1 MRQQCVIQ
9 RLKQI
14 AVPSIAATLLLLPQ
28 SRTAVQ
34 TGQPLGPLP
43 ALGQP
48 DSAQVELGKQLFF
61 ETKLSGDGSMSC
73 ATCHVPTKGWTDG
86 LPLSDAYPGSKYFR
100 NTKTILN
107 AVYAP
112 SFYWDGRM
120 GGSDKASQVRDVIT
134 ETHFLNMDG
143 RLMLERLKQ
152 IPEYVSMFKAAF
164 GEQAE
169 PSFGLTLSAI
179 VAFQQ
184 TLVSRNAPFDTDRL
198 SRRARSGR
206 ALFEGKAGCIRCH
219 NGSYFSDGR
228 AHNLGI
234 PENPSVFNE
243 PMRHMTYRSFIKFLG
258 VPNYMN
264 LRRDV
269 GFFAVSKDNDDI
281 GKFVTPTLREVS
293 RTGPYMHN
301 GIFATLEDVVEFY
314 DQGGGDDPQ
323 KSSLLTSLNLSGG
336 EKRALIAFLESLS
349 GDDVVVA
356 APEPLEYQLIENW
369 RQVRN

>member
-1 MRQQCVIQ
+1 MLKEVVIAKLQ
-9 RLKQI
+9 QI
-14 AVPSIAATLLLLPQ
+14 ALPSVAVTLLLLPQ
-28 SRTAVQ
+28 SRTIAQ
-34 TGQPLGPLP
+34 TGELLGPLP
-43 ALGQP
+43 VLEP
-48 DSAQVELGKQLFF
+48 PSPAQVQLGKQLFF

-73 ATCHVPTKGWTDG
+73 ATCHVPTSVWTDG

-112 SFYWDGRM
+112 FFYWDGRM
-120 GGSDKASQVRDVIT
+120 GGTDKASQVRDAIT

-152 IPEYVSMFKAAF
+152 IPEYVDMFKNAF

-169 PSFGLTLSAI
+169 PSFGLTLDAI
-179 VAFQQ
+179 VAFER
-184 TLVSRNAPFDTDRL
+184 TLISRNVPFDTGKL
-198 SRRARSGR
+198 SGR
-206 ALFEGKAGCIRCH
+206 ARRGRTLFEGKAGCIRCH
-219 NGSYFSDGR
+219 SGPYFSDGN
-228 AHNLGI
+228 AHNLGV
-234 PENPSVFNE
+234 PENPAIFDE
-243 PMRHMTYRSFIKFLG
+243 PMRHMTYRSFMKSLG

-269 GFFAVSKDNDDI
+269 GFFAVSKDKDDI

-301 GIFATLEDVVEFY
+301 GIFATLEDVIEFY
-314 DQGGGDDPQ
+314 DKGGGDDPQ
-323 KSSLLTSLNLSGG
+323 KSLLLTPLGLSGS

-349 GDDVVVA
+349 GEDVVVVP
-356 APEPLEYQLIENW
+356 PEPLEYQLIENW